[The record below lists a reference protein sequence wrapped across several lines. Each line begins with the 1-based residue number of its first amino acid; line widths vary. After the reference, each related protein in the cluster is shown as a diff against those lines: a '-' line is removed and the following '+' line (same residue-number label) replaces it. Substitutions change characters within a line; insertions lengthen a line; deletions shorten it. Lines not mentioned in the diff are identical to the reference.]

1 MMETFIV
8 LGLCFILYEALDFF
22 QGCMHSSQP
31 ATSDRIESY
40 RRQITEE
47 KIRAL
52 QPTSPTSSLSASPI
66 IGSVGGSGST
76 ITVADNVDISLK
88 SPKSARYARFPESVI
103 DQHYKITNNY
113 HQIQHQ
119 PQSQQHH
126 KHSSASLPQ
135 QQGSHTTTATT
146 TAAATTAAILLSSSN
161 NSTTNFSS
169 LPRDYYYLQQQRHK
183 NSAKFLTKFS
193 SSLSDNRIFPELG
206 SVVGGGGGGGAS
218 STTTPAATFDI
229 IPPTAAAAPLVLDLK
244 RAIFSG
250 KKSSSLNEPRSARL
264 NFTESNEEYLSSSD
278 DDDDGDDVDDDDDDV
293 DEGDYTCSSDNEE
306 HVKRIFSISEKF

>member
-22 QGCMHSSQP
+22 QGCMHSTQP

-66 IGSVGGSGST
+66 IGDSVGGSSL
-76 ITVADNVDISLK
+76 TVCNNIDISIK
-88 SPKSARYARFPESVI
+88 SPKSRHFGRFPESSI
-103 DQHYKITNNY
+103 DQRYEISNNY
-113 HQIQHQ
+113 HQRQQQQKLLPNHQ
-119 PQSQQHH
+119 NHSILS
-126 KHSSASLPQ
+126 SSASLPHQQ
-135 QQGSHTTTATT
+135 QQGHTITNPTV
-146 TAAATTAAILLSSSN
+146 LPPSSN
-161 NSTTNFSS
+161 NTTNFSS
-169 LPRDYYYLQQQRHK
+169 LPRDYYYLQQQKHK
-183 NSAKFLTKFS
+183 NTTKFLTKFS

-206 SVVGGGGGGGAS
+206 SVLVGAS
-218 STTTPAATFDI
+218 PGVVGTTAPAATFDI
-229 IPPTAAAAPLVLDLK
+229 VPPTAAAAPLVLDLK

-264 NFTESNEEYLSSSD
+264 NFCESNEEYLSSSD
-278 DDDDGDDVDDDDDDV
+278 DEEDDDDA
-293 DEGDYTCSSDNEE
+293 DEGDYSCSSDNDE
-306 HVKRIFSISEKF
+306 HVKRIYSISEKF